1 MTTTRHIAV
10 IGSGIVGVCVA
21 ASLSAQN
28 HRVTLI
34 EPGQV
39 GGVQAASF
47 GNGAWISP
55 ASVVPMSMPGLWRK
69 VPGYL
74 LDPAGPLTIRWSD
87 LPAMLPWLLR
97 FLLAGCTQARV
108 ERTAKALAT
117 LLSDAPARHRDLAE
131 QIGRPELIASNGL
144 LYVYPDRQAF
154 LLDAFPWG
162 LRKRN
167 GVIWTEVEGTA
178 LRELEPALGP
188 QYDFGAFVAEG
199 AHCIDPGA
207 YVASIKNYVLA
218 RGGRFVPATATG
230 FSMIGDRLRAVET
243 ENGPVEC
250 DAAVVCAGIH
260 SGRLARMCGD
270 HVPLCSER
278 GYHVVAHAL
287 HSGPSIPIMTSD
299 GKSANTATRA
309 GLRIAGQVEIARV
322 DAEPNWRRADLLLE
336 QAVAT
341 YPSLRQNLEARTI
354 SRWMGHRPSTPDGLP
369 VIDRSTHSPDIFYAF
384 GHGHVGLAAGPITS
398 SLVAHL
404 LMERSPVP
412 SLAPFSLKRFL

>member
-10 IGSGIVGVCVA
+10 IGSGIVGACVA

-28 HRVTLI
+28 HRITLI
-34 EPGQV
+34 EPGPV
-39 GGVQAASF
+39 GGEQAASF

-55 ASVVPMSMPGLWRK
+55 ASVVPMSVPGLWRK

-74 LDPAGPLTIRWSD
+74 LDPTGPLTIRWSH
-87 LPAMLPWLLR
+87 LPAILPWLLR
-97 FLLAGCTQARV
+97 FLIAGSTEARV
-108 ERTAKALAT
+108 ERTAKALAS
-117 LLSDAPARHRDLAE
+117 LLSDAPSQHRNLAE

-154 LLDAFPWG
+154 LLDALAWR

-167 GVIWTEVEGTA
+167 GVGWTEVEGAA
-178 LRELEPALGP
+178 LREIEPALGP

-199 AHCIDPGA
+199 AHCVDPGA
-207 YVASIKNYVLA
+207 YVASIKDHVLA
-218 RGGRFVPATATG
+218 GGGWLVPATATG
-230 FSMIGDRLRAVET
+230 FSMVGERLRAVET

-260 SGRLARMCGD
+260 SGHLARICGD

-278 GYHVVAHAL
+278 GYHVVAHTL
-287 HSGPSIPIMTSD
+287 QSGPSVPVMTSD

-309 GLRIAGQVEIARV
+309 GLRVAGQVEIATV
-322 DAEPNWRRADLLLE
+322 DAAPNWRRADLLLE
-336 QAVAT
+336 QATAT
-341 YPSLRQNLEARTI
+341 YPTLHRDLEGRVI

-369 VIDRSTHSPDIFYAF
+369 VIDRSTLSPDILYAF
-384 GHGHVGLAAGPITS
+384 GHGHVGLAAGPMTGH
-398 SLVAHL
+398 LVTRL
-404 LMERSPVP
+404 LMEHSPVLD
-412 SLAPFSLKRFL
+412 LAPFSLKRFR